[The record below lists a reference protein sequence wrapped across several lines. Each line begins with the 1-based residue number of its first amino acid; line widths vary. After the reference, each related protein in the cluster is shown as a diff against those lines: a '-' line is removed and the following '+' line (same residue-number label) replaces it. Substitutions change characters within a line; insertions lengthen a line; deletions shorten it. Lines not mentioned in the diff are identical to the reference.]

1 MKTDRHGK
9 AAALTDEQMDRLI
22 RSAPSPRYAALW
34 SVQRFTAA
42 RISESLSLR
51 WSDINAAVTF
61 RKSHTK
67 TKTTRQ
73 CPIAPALRLAIDNYK
88 KAWEMEHG
96 HPPHPS
102 EALFP
107 SPGSTHTPM
116 TRQAADKAMRAT
128 CLAVGIHGATTH
140 SFRRSLA
147 QNAVKRG
154 VQLHIVQ
161 RITGH
166 KSLGSLGEY
175 LCATDEEVLAAI
187 VG

>member
-1 MKTDRHGK
+1 MKVDGHHK
-9 AAALTDEQMDRLI
+9 AAALNDEQIDRLVLA
-22 RSAPSPRYAALW
+22 APSARYRALW
-34 SVQRFTAA
+34 TIQRWTAA
-42 RISESLSLR
+42 RISEALALK
-51 WSDINAAVTF
+51 WVHVNGAVTF
-61 RKSHTK
+61 AKASTK
-67 TKTTRQ
+67 TRTTRQ
-73 CPIAPALRLAIDNYK
+73 VPMTPALRLAIDNYK

-116 TRQAADKAMRAT
+116 SRQAADKAMRST

-161 RITGH
+161 KITGH

>member
-9 AAALTDEQMDRLI
+9 AAALSDEQMDRLI
-22 RSAPSPRYAALW
+22 HSAPSPRYAALW

-73 CPIAPALRLAIDNYK
+73 LPIAPALRLAIDNYK

-96 HPPHPS
+96 HPPHSS

-128 CLAVGIHGATTH
+128 CLMVGIHGATTH

-154 VQLHIVQ
+154 VRLHIVQ